1 MYWLYYTWN
10 RQEKARP
17 EWKKVWDLSNELWGK
32 IMKIFCKRGICNI
45 LRLSHIQTKWNQLS
59 PDVRRSPDRRLE
71 KWQQLVISA
80 FKSLIFYKWK
90 AGLLFIENSCEFPM
104 SGNCGQWRE
113 YFLFIPER
121 SCVLQ
126 AFLLP
131 AFALFWPKSRN
142 SFYKNAIRRIPLQIG
157 FANLPLQPLVSN
169 LLPFFYARS
178 RESVQDSCCP
188 GSRRN
193 LPTQ

>member
-1 MYWLYYTWN
+1 MV
-10 RQEKARP
+10 P
-17 EWKKVWDLSNELWGK
+17 LSLQNGK
-32 IMKIFCKRGICNI
+32 RAACFPLFTHRGINYPPPAFGW
-45 LRLSHIQTKWNQLS
+45 RSAWPQTG
-59 PDVRRSPDRRLE
+59 PPC
-71 KWQQLVISA
+71 
-80 FKSLIFYKWK
+80 
-90 AGLLFIENSCEFPM
+90 IENSGEFPVLR
-104 SGNCGQWRE
+104 NCGQWRE

-131 AFALFWPKSRN
+131 AFAFL

-188 GSRRN
+188 GSRN
-193 LPTQ
+193 LLQMEGRSAFYRKFLRISSIKELWAMTRRH